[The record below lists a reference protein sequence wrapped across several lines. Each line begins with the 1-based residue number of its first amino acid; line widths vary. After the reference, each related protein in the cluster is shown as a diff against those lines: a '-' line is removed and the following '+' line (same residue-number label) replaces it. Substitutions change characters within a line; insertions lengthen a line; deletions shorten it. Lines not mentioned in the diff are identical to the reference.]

1 MITTIDKWSY
11 PLRVMTAC
19 FLVVLSVGFFTGIRF
34 VGETDSTTPDGII
47 EHYNGNE
54 QDEDVM
60 VMKFKKS
67 AQEMLTIVH
76 THILSMS
83 MLFFLTGFLLAQ
95 TPINERLKLFLI
107 IEPFAS
113 ILLTFGGLYLIWF
126 GVDWFRYVVIFSGI
140 AMTLAYSAAV
150 FIILKYLQLFK
161 S

>member
-1 MITTIDKWSY
+1 MIPNIDKWSY
-11 PLRVMTAC
+11 PLRLMTAC
-19 FLVVLSVGFFTGIRF
+19 FLVVLSVGLFTGIRF
-34 VGETDSTTPDGII
+34 VGETDSTTPEGLI

-95 TPINERLKLFLI
+95 TPINERLKL
-107 IEPFAS
+107 S
-113 ILLTFGGLYLIWF
+113 SSSNLLLLFFSLLGAFTLFGLEWIGLDML
-126 GVDWFRYVVIFSGI
+126 
-140 AMTLAYSAAV
+140 
-150 FIILKYLQLFK
+150 
-161 S
+161 

>member
-1 MITTIDKWSY
+1 MIPTIDKWSY
-11 PLRVMTAC
+11 PLRLMTAC

-34 VGETDSTTPDGII
+34 VGETDSTTPEGLI

-126 GVDWFRYVVIFSGI
+126 GVEWFRYVVIFSGI

>member
-1 MITTIDKWSY
+1 MIPTIDTWSY

-60 VMKFKKS
+60 LMKFKKS

-95 TPINERLKLFLI
+95 TPINQRLKLFLI
-107 IEPFAS
+107 VEPFVS

-126 GVDWFRYVVIFSGI
+126 GLEWFRYIVIFSGI

>member
-1 MITTIDKWSY
+1 MIPNIDTWSY

-60 VMKFKKS
+60 LMKFKKS

-150 FIILKYLQLFK
+150 FIIIKYLQLFK

>member
-1 MITTIDKWSY
+1 MIPTIDTWSY

-19 FLVVLSVGFFTGIRF
+19 FLVVLSIGFFTGIRF
-34 VGETDSTTPDGII
+34 VSETESTTPDGLV

-54 QDEDVM
+54 QDEVAM

-95 TPINERLKLFLI
+95 TPINQRLKLFLI
-107 IEPFAS
+107 VEPFVS

-126 GVDWFRYVVIFSGI
+126 GLEWFRYIVIFSGI

>member
-1 MITTIDKWSY
+1 
-11 PLRVMTAC
+11 
-19 FLVVLSVGFFTGIRF
+19 
-34 VGETDSTTPDGII
+34 
-47 EHYNGNE
+47 
-54 QDEDVM
+54 M

-95 TPINERLKLFLI
+95 TSINQHLKLFLI
-107 IEPFAS
+107 IEPFVS
-113 ILLTFGGLYLIWF
+113 ILLTFGGLYIIWF
-126 GVDWFRYVVIFSGI
+126 GFEWFRYVVIFSGV

-150 FIILKYLQLFK
+150 IIILKHLRLFK

>member
-1 MITTIDKWSY
+1 MIPTIDKWSY
-11 PLRVMTAC
+11 PLRLMTAF
-19 FLVVLSVGFFTGIRF
+19 FLVVLSIGFFTGIRF
-34 VGETDSTTPDGII
+34 VSETDSTSAEGLV

-54 QDEDVM
+54 QDEGVM

-95 TPINERLKLFLI
+95 TAIRQGLKLFLI
-107 IEPFAS
+107 IEPFVS

-126 GVDWFRYVVIFSGI
+126 GVECFRYVVIFSGI

-150 FIILKYLQLFK
+150 IIIFKHLRLFN

>member
-1 MITTIDKWSY
+1 MR
-11 PLRVMTAC
+11 LMTAF
-19 FLVVLSVGFFTGIRF
+19 FLVVLSIGFFTGIRF
-34 VGETDSTTPDGII
+34 VSETDSTSPDGLV

-54 QDEDVM
+54 QVEDVM

-95 TPINERLKLFLI
+95 TSINQHLKLFLI
-107 IEPFAS
+107 IEPFVS
-113 ILLTFGGLYLIWF
+113 ILLTFGGLYIIWF
-126 GVDWFRYVVIFSGI
+126 GFEWFRYVVIFSGV

-150 FIILKYLQLFK
+150 IIILKHLRLFK

>member
-1 MITTIDKWSY
+1 MIPTIDTWNY

-19 FLVVLSVGFFTGIRF
+19 FLIVLSIGFFTGIRF
-34 VGETDSTTPDGII
+34 VSETESTTPDGLV

-60 VMKFKKS
+60 EMKFKKS

-83 MLFFLTGFLLAQ
+83 MLFFLTGFLLVQ
-95 TPINERLKLFLI
+95 TSINQRLKLFLI
-107 IEPFAS
+107 IEPFVS

-126 GVDWFRYVVIFSGI
+126 GVEWFRYVVIFSGI

-150 FIILKYLQLFK
+150 IIILKHLRL
-161 S
+161 

>member
-1 MITTIDKWSY
+1 MIPNIDTWSY

-126 GVDWFRYVVIFSGI
+126 GVEWFRYVVIFS
-140 AMTLAYSAAV
+140 
-150 FIILKYLQLFK
+150 
-161 S
+161 

>member
-1 MITTIDKWSY
+1 MIPNIDTWSY
-11 PLRVMTAC
+11 PLRLMTAF
-19 FLVVLSVGFFTGIRF
+19 FLVVLSIGFFTGIRF
-34 VGETDSTTPDGII
+34 VSETDSTSPEGLV

-54 QDEDVM
+54 LDEDIM

-95 TPINERLKLFLI
+95 TAIRQGLKLFLI
-107 IEPFAS
+107 IEPFVS

-126 GVDWFRYVVIFSGI
+126 GVEWFRYVVIFSGI

-150 FIILKYLQLFK
+150 IIIFKHLRLFK

>member
-1 MITTIDKWSY
+1 MIPTIDKWSY

-95 TPINERLKLFLI
+95 TPINQRLKLFLI
-107 IEPFAS
+107 VEPFVS

-126 GVDWFRYVVIFSGI
+126 GLEWFRYIVIFSGI

>member
-1 MITTIDKWSY
+1 
-11 PLRVMTAC
+11 MTAF
-19 FLVVLSVGFFTGIRF
+19 FLVVLSIGFFTGIRF
-34 VGETDSTTPDGII
+34 VSETDSTSPDGLV

-54 QDEDVM
+54 QVEDVM

-95 TPINERLKLFLI
+95 TSINQHLKLFLI
-107 IEPFAS
+107 IEPFVS
-113 ILLTFGGLYLIWF
+113 ILLTFGGLYIIWF
-126 GVDWFRYVVIFSGI
+126 GFEWFRYVVIFSGV

-150 FIILKYLQLFK
+150 IIILKHLRLFK

>member
-1 MITTIDKWSY
+1 MIPTIDTWSY

-19 FLVVLSVGFFTGIRF
+19 FLVVLSIGFFTGIRF
-34 VGETDSTTPDGII
+34 VSETESTTPDGLV

-60 VMKFKKS
+60 EMKFKKS

-83 MLFFLTGFLLAQ
+83 MLFFLTGFLLVQ
-95 TPINERLKLFLI
+95 TSINQRLKLFLI
-107 IEPFAS
+107 IEPFVS

-126 GVDWFRYVVIFSGI
+126 GVEWFRYVVIFSGI

-150 FIILKYLQLFK
+150 IIILKHLRLFK
-161 S
+161 I

>member
-1 MITTIDKWSY
+1 MIPTIDKWSY
-11 PLRVMTAC
+11 PLRLMTAC

-34 VGETDSTTPDGII
+34 VGETDSTTPEGLI

-150 FIILKYLQLFK
+150 TIILKHLRLVK
-161 S
+161 N

>member
-1 MITTIDKWSY
+1 MIPTIDTWSY
-11 PLRVMTAC
+11 PLRLMTAF
-19 FLVVLSVGFFTGIRF
+19 FLVVLSIGFFTGIRF
-34 VGETDSTTPDGII
+34 VSETDSTSPEGLV

-95 TPINERLKLFLI
+95 TAIHQRLKLFLI
-107 IEPFAS
+107 IEPFIS

-126 GVDWFRYVVIFSGI
+126 GVEWFRYVVIFSGI
-140 AMTLAYSAAV
+140 EIGRAHV
-150 FIILKYLQLFK
+150 
-161 S
+161 

>member
-1 MITTIDKWSY
+1 MIPTIDKWSY
-11 PLRVMTAC
+11 PLRLMTAC

-34 VGETDSTTPDGII
+34 VGETDSTTPEGLI

-150 FIILKYLQLFK
+150 FIILKYLKLFK

>member
-1 MITTIDKWSY
+1 ME
-11 PLRVMTAC
+11 
-19 FLVVLSVGFFTGIRF
+19 LSIAPNDSLFFGRF
-34 VGETDSTTPDGII
+34 IGWFFYWNSLCGRNRQHDSQGLI

-150 FIILKYLQLFK
+150 IIILKHLRLVK
-161 S
+161 N

>member
-1 MITTIDKWSY
+1 MIPTIDTWSY
-11 PLRVMTAC
+11 PLRLMTAF
-19 FLVVLSVGFFTGIRF
+19 FLVVLSIGFFTGIRF
-34 VGETDSTTPDGII
+34 VSETDSTSSDGLV

-54 QDEDVM
+54 QVEDVM

-95 TPINERLKLFLI
+95 TSINQHLKLFLI
-107 IEPFAS
+107 IEPFVS
-113 ILLTFGGLYLIWF
+113 ILLTFGGLYIIWF
-126 GVDWFRYVVIFSGI
+126 GFEWFRYVVIFSGV

-150 FIILKYLQLFK
+150 IIILKHLRLFK

>member
-1 MITTIDKWSY
+1 MIPTIDTWSY

-34 VGETDSTTPDGII
+34 VGETDSTTPDGLV

-54 QDEDVM
+54 QDEVAM

-95 TPINERLKLFLI
+95 TSHKSTPQAISYRRALCFYSPHFWRSVSYLVWGGMVSICCDFFWNCDDTSLFSSGNHY
-107 IEPFAS
+107 IEAS
-113 ILLTFGGLYLIWF
+113 SL
-126 GVDWFRYVVIFSGI
+126 V
-140 AMTLAYSAAV
+140 
-150 FIILKYLQLFK
+150 
-161 S
+161 

>member
-1 MITTIDKWSY
+1 MIPTIDKWSY

>member
-1 MITTIDKWSY
+1 MISTIDTWSY
-11 PLRVMTAC
+11 RLRLMTAF
-19 FLVVLSVGFFTGIRF
+19 FLIVLSIGFFTGIRF
-34 VGETDSTTPDGII
+34 VSETDSTSPEGLV

-54 QDEDVM
+54 QFDDVM

-95 TPINERLKLFLI
+95 TAINQRLKLFLI
-107 IEPFAS
+107 IEPFVS
-113 ILLTFGGLYLIWF
+113 ILLTFGGLYIIWF
-126 GVDWFRYVVIFSGI
+126 GFEWFRYVVIFSGI

-150 FIILKYLQLFK
+150 IIILKHLRLFK

>member
-1 MITTIDKWSY
+1 MIPTIDTWSY

-19 FLVVLSVGFFTGIRF
+19 FLVVLSIGFFTGIRF
-34 VGETDSTTPDGII
+34 VSETESTTPDGLV

-60 VMKFKKS
+60 EMKFKKS

-83 MLFFLTGFLLAQ
+83 MLFFLTGFLLVQ
-95 TPINERLKLFLI
+95 TSINQRLKLFLI
-107 IEPFAS
+107 IEPFVS

-126 GVDWFRYVVIFSGI
+126 GVEWFRYVVIFSGI

-150 FIILKYLQLFK
+150 IIILKHLRLFK

>member
-1 MITTIDKWSY
+1 MIPTIDKWSY
-11 PLRVMTAC
+11 PLRLMTAC

-34 VGETDSTTPDGII
+34 VGETDSTTPEGLI

-150 FIILKYLQLFK
+150 FIIIKYLQLFK

>member
-1 MITTIDKWSY
+1 MIPTIDTWSY
-11 PLRVMTAC
+11 PLRLMTAC
-19 FLVVLSVGFFTGIRF
+19 FLIVLSIGFFTGIRF
-34 VGETDSTTPDGII
+34 VSETDSASPDGLV

-83 MLFFLTGFLLAQ
+83 MLFFLTGFLLTQ
-95 TPINERLKLFLI
+95 TAIHQRLKLFLI
-107 IEPFAS
+107 IEPFVS

-126 GVDWFRYVVIFSGI
+126 GVEWFRYIVIFSGI

-150 FIILKYLQLFK
+150 IIILKHLHLFK

>member
-1 MITTIDKWSY
+1 MIPTIDTWSY
-11 PLRVMTAC
+11 PLRLMTAF
-19 FLVVLSVGFFTGIRF
+19 FLVVLSIGFFSGIRF
-34 VGETDSTTPDGII
+34 VSETDSTSPDGLV

-54 QDEDVM
+54 QFENVM

-95 TPINERLKLFLI
+95 TSINQHLKLFLI
-107 IEPFAS
+107 IEPFVS
-113 ILLTFGGLYLIWF
+113 ILLTFGGLYIIWF
-126 GVDWFRYVVIFSGI
+126 GFEWFRYVVIFSGV

-150 FIILKYLQLFK
+150 IIILKHLQLFR

>member
-1 MITTIDKWSY
+1 MIPTINTWSY

-19 FLVVLSVGFFTGIRF
+19 FLVVLSIGFFTGIRF
-34 VGETDSTTPDGII
+34 VSETESTTPDGLV

-54 QDEDVM
+54 QDEVAM
-60 VMKFKKS
+60 VMKFKKGT
-67 AQEMLTIVH
+67 QEMLTIVH

-95 TPINERLKLFLI
+95 TPINQRLKLFLI
-107 IEPFAS
+107 VEPFVS

-126 GVDWFRYVVIFSGI
+126 GLEWFRYIVIFSGI

>member
-1 MITTIDKWSY
+1 MIPTIDKWSY
-11 PLRVMTAC
+11 PLRLMTAC

-34 VGETDSTTPDGII
+34 VGETDSTTPEGLI

-83 MLFFLTGFLLAQ
+83 MLFFLTGFSLAQ
-95 TPINERLKLFLI
+95 TPINQRLKLFLI
-107 IEPFAS
+107 VEPFVS

-126 GVDWFRYVVIFSGI
+126 GLEWFRYIVIFSGI

>member
-1 MITTIDKWSY
+1 MIPTIDTWSY
-11 PLRVMTAC
+11 PLRLMTAC
-19 FLVVLSVGFFTGIRF
+19 FLIVLSIGFFTGIRF
-34 VGETDSTTPDGII
+34 VSETDSASPDGLV

-54 QDEDVM
+54 QDEDVI

-83 MLFFLTGFLLAQ
+83 MLFFLTGFLLTQ
-95 TPINERLKLFLI
+95 TAIHQRLKLFLI
-107 IEPFAS
+107 IEPFVS

-126 GVDWFRYVVIFSGI
+126 GVEWFRYIVIFSGI

-150 FIILKYLQLFK
+150 IIILKHLHLFK

>member
-1 MITTIDKWSY
+1 MIPNIDTWSY

-126 GVDWFRYVVIFSGI
+126 GVEWFRYVVIFSGI

-150 FIILKYLQLFK
+150 IIILKHLRLFK
-161 S
+161 I

>member
-1 MITTIDKWSY
+1 MIPNIDTWSY

-126 GVDWFRYVVIFSGI
+126 GVEWFRYVVIFSGI

-150 FIILKYLQLFK
+150 IIILKYLRLVK
-161 S
+161 N

>member
-1 MITTIDKWSY
+1 MIPNIDTWSY

-60 VMKFKKS
+60 LMKFKKS

-113 ILLTFGGLYLIWF
+113 ILLTFGGLYLIWY
-126 GVDWFRYVVIFSGI
+126 GVEWFRYVVIFSGI

-150 FIILKYLQLFK
+150 IIILKHLRLFK
-161 S
+161 N

>member
-1 MITTIDKWSY
+1 MIPTIDKWSY

-34 VGETDSTTPDGII
+34 VGETDSTTPEGLI

-60 VMKFKKS
+60 LMKFKKS

-150 FIILKYLQLFK
+150 IIILKHLRLVK
-161 S
+161 N

>member
-1 MITTIDKWSY
+1 MIPNIDTWSY

-126 GVDWFRYVVIFSGI
+126 GVEWFRYVVIFSGI

-150 FIILKYLQLFK
+150 IIILKHLRLFK
-161 S
+161 N

>member
-1 MITTIDKWSY
+1 MELPIASDDGF
-11 PLRVMTAC
+11 
-19 FLVVLSVGFFTGIRF
+19 FLVVLSIGFFTGIRF
-34 VGETDSTTPDGII
+34 VSETDSTSPEGLV

-95 TPINERLKLFLI
+95 TSIHQRLKLFFI
-107 IEPFAS
+107 IEPFIS
-113 ILLTFGGLYLIWF
+113 ILLTFGAIPDLVWDRMVSICCDFFWNCDDTGLF
-126 GVDWFRYVVIFSGI
+126 CSGCHNRK
-140 AMTLAYSAAV
+140 TSSLV
-150 FIILKYLQLFK
+150 
-161 S
+161 